1 MEVKSFQNRIH
12 EDFYP
17 DKSDKYVIKGHGSQ
31 FSQGEVTTRKGKR
44 RAEERS
50 TQRLWVSG
58 CEKHN
63 CVQTSGCLGASL
75 HFNTIPETIT
85 ITPN

>member
-31 FSQGEVTTRKGKR
+31 FSQGEVTARK
-44 RAEERS
+44 E
-50 TQRLWVSG
+50 V
-58 CEKHN
+58 
-63 CVQTSGCLGASL
+63 
-75 HFNTIPETIT
+75 
-85 ITPN
+85 